1 MSIFTTF
8 IPSHQENHS
17 QQEWVKEEC
26 YRFYVQQRRNRCSYY
41 EIIDIWLLVPYC
53 NQCIQSD
60 LLYSYGLP
68 EIAADNWKIDVLIH
82 LGSNTLLKILQN
94 KNHNSEFGIICKKC
108 HSKLRPWDGDS
119 IYMVEQQ
126 LEENYGIDVE
136 TPGRKNPPNRRKKL
150 IKKFYQGK
158 CFRCER
164 SDVKL
169 HIDHIVPQ
177 SKGGDAAFRNLQPLC
192 EKCGNEKGD
201 DMPSDLE
208 FYSDL
213 YFGPYPSDSY
223 EGLFW

>member
-1 MSIFTTF
+1 
-8 IPSHQENHS
+8 
-17 QQEWVKEEC
+17 
-26 YRFYVQQRRNRCSYY
+26 
-41 EIIDIWLLVPYC
+41 
-53 NQCIQSD
+53 
-60 LLYSYGLP
+60 
-68 EIAADNWKIDVLIH
+68 
-82 LGSNTLLKILQN
+82 
-94 KNHNSEFGIICKKC
+94 
-108 HSKLRPWDGDS
+108 
-119 IYMVEQQ
+119 
-126 LEENYGIDVE
+126 
-136 TPGRKNPPNRRKKL
+136 L